1 MKKQIEETLLTQTN
15 LYSEAKRRYDE
26 LNKIKIQKEK
36 ALINYPDG
44 KLHLVNRHGNA
55 TYYLRTD
62 PSDRSGIY
70 IPKTDIKKIRNYA
83 QKSYDE
89 KILKIINSELCNL
102 DSFLRKANY
111 CSCPKSSFNS
121 NNNTKVTTKSESS
134 AKSVSTT
141 KSTTKS
147 ESSIKHNPNI
157 GLYSNIGLKHRV
169 NAVMNPNISDSSNTY
184 LTQIQQVY
192 SNSHPDFKSLV
203 IPIDMSDDDY
213 VSKWLSEEY
222 IGKEISDSVPFYE
235 TDLKERV
242 RSKSELTIANSLF
255 KYGIPYRYECPLTLQ
270 NGYIIHPDFTV
281 LNVRK
286 RQVFYWEHRGMM
298 DDPDYATHTVFRM
311 KSYMNEGII
320 LGKNLIITEETSANP
335 LGTNEIETIIKTF
348 LCD

>member
-1 MKKQIEETLLTQTN
+1 
-15 LYSEAKRRYDE
+15 
-26 LNKIKIQKEK
+26 
-36 ALINYPDG
+36 
-44 KLHLVNRHGNA
+44 
-55 TYYLRTD
+55 
-62 PSDRSGIY
+62 
-70 IPKTDIKKIRNYA
+70 
-83 QKSYDE
+83 
-89 KILKIINSELCNL
+89 
-102 DSFLRKANY
+102 
-111 CSCPKSSFNS
+111 
-121 NNNTKVTTKSESS
+121 
-134 AKSVSTT
+134 
-141 KSTTKS
+141 
-147 ESSIKHNPNI
+147 
-157 GLYSNIGLKHRV
+157 
-169 NAVMNPNISDSSNTY
+169 MNPNISDSSNTY